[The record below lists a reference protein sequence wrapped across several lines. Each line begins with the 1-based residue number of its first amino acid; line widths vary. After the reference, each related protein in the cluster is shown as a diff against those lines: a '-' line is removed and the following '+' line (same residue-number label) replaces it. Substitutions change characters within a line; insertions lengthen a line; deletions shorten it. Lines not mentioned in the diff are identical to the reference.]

1 MTPEASRHRRRIGG
15 LLAAGKLPW
24 DYTPEPTPMELPL
37 CVLCR
42 RPNPN
47 PASSACPTCIPPD
60 EGEVRLQGR
69 VAALEAELAV
79 VSGERDKLQAF
90 KDWVHAYLNGKGVPH
105 HPPGV
110 HGAEGCRIGDRM
122 DWVWATMSSDMN
134 RIVSGFRSHLGDLI
148 RRIGPARRPDDI
160 KAALEDIHNAYNVWA
175 DKSAEAE
182 CDRLREALCWA
193 VGFIRCNFPK
203 ASEQYEDMRNAES
216 LAEAHPL
223 HTGEFQRASAR
234 AELAEA
240 ERDRTASELHA
251 VHAACMEHVRIRNE
265 MGEEAAEL
273 RQALTRLACFAAT
286 AKHANTFEWM
296 LDLVEHLN
304 RTAVTLNEPTQFTH
318 RKNQATGEMWITA
331 ETIP

>member
-42 RPNPN
+42 RPNPT

-60 EGEVRLQGR
+60 EGEIRAQGR
-69 VAALEAELAV
+69 VAELEAE
-79 VSGERDKLQAF
+79 R
-90 KDWVHAYLNGKGVPH
+90 
-105 HPPGV
+105 
-110 HGAEGCRIGDRM
+110 
-122 DWVWATMSSDMN
+122 
-134 RIVSGFRSHLGDLI
+134 
-148 RRIGPARRPDDI
+148 
-160 KAALEDIHNAYNVWA
+160 
-175 DKSAEAE
+175 
-182 CDRLREALCWA
+182 DRLREALCWA

-203 ASEQYEDMRNAES
+203 AREQYEDMRNAES

-286 AKHANTFEWM
+286 AKHASTFEWM

-318 RKNQATGEMWITA
+318 RKNQATGEMWIIA
-331 ETIP
+331 EAIP